1 MIQERIYLFKKEFAP
16 LLNIP
21 KNQVDHRQEE
31 LCLWLKNFFDF
42 EILEGSPIKI
52 KINRI
57 LKEYEP
63 IPRKYDSSKRKE
75 QAKIRKEEKEKNK
88 TKIVKKDN
96 PLNSKGVYGIY
107 LRGELVYI
115 GKTTITFAD
124 RFKQHKEGIK
134 KGKDMF
140 LYEQLHNEPAEDIEM
155 KPIIKIEDLK
165 IEGAIEDRDI
175 GSMELALI
183 TLYQPKFNRSGIVC
197 NYIW

>member
-107 LRGELVYI
+107 LRGELVYMI
-115 GKTTITFAD
+115 
-124 RFKQHKEGIK
+124 
-134 KGKDMF
+134 
-140 LYEQLHNEPAEDIEM
+140 
-155 KPIIKIEDLK
+155 
-165 IEGAIEDRDI
+165 
-175 GSMELALI
+175 
-183 TLYQPKFNRSGIVC
+183 
-197 NYIW
+197 